1 MSNGN
6 EDRSFPFS
14 FCEVGA
20 IAGISA
26 AKHCIVTNT
35 LDFIKTSSILT
46 FNNN

>member
-6 EDRSFPFS
+6 EDKSLPFS
-14 FCEVGA
+14 FCEVGTVV
-20 IAGISA
+20 GISA
-26 AKHCIVTNT
+26 AKHCIGTNT

>member
-14 FCEVGA
+14 CEVSA
-20 IAGISA
+20 IASISA